1 MGTYEST
8 ISDITWLRTFHAFN
22 GFKMITDDYVKNDK
36 WRAFLML
43 IYWTFGI
50 LLFVLGLSVIANIE
64 KFIEGV

>member
-1 MGTYEST
+1 
-8 ISDITWLRTFHAFN
+8 
-22 GFKMITDDYVKNDK
+22 MITDDYVKNDK